1 MLAGAHGAG
10 SHPGTPHLWGVALGT
25 VGALALA
32 AIVAALAVVRSH
44 MRYRSKVCQASS
56 DNELTNV
63 SLVIST

>member
-10 SHPGTPHLWGVALGT
+10 SNAGTVHLWGVALGI

-32 AIVAALAVVRSH
+32 ANVAALAVVRYH

-56 DNELTNV
+56 DHKPTII
-63 SLVIST
+63 SIVIST